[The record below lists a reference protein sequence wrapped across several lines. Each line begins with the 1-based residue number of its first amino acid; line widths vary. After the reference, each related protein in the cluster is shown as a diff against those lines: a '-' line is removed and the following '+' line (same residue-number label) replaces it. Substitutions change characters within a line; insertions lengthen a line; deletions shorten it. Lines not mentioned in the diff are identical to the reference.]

1 LPTITAHII
10 VRGAARAADW
20 YVQALG
26 AEIGARIRVPDGR
39 YMQIE
44 LRIGDSQLM
53 IADEF
58 PEMGAVSPQSLGGT
72 YGALTVSVDDADAAW
87 QRALAAGAEVF
98 HELEDAF
105 WGDRHGQFIDPF
117 GHRWALAQQQ
127 EEVAPEEVERRA
139 AALFGAA
146 AE

>member
-10 VRGAARAADW
+10 VRDAARAADW
-20 YVQALG
+20 YAHALG
-26 AEIGARIRVPDGR
+26 AEVGTRIRVPDGR

-44 LRIGDSQLM
+44 LRLGDSQLM

-58 PEMGAVSPQSLGGT
+58 PEVGAVSPQTVGGT
-72 YGALTVSVDDADAAW
+72 YGSLTVAVDDADAAW
-87 QRALAAGAEVF
+87 QRAIDAGAEVF

-105 WGDRHGQFIDPF
+105 WGERHGQFTDPF
-117 GHRWALAQQQ
+117 GHRWGVAQRQ
-127 EEVAPEEVERRA
+127 EEIAPEEIERRA
-139 AALFGAA
+139 AVLFGGT